1 MTVGLNNKLIKALKG
16 TRKRLFE
23 VCEDLGIDY
32 EDIQRLRT
40 TSGIAAGA
48 ARGPARQSSPRPRSR
63 RRSGDSR
70 RSPRRRGP
78 D

>member
-32 EDIQRLRT
+32 EDILE
-40 TSGIAAGA
+40 
-48 ARGPARQSSPRPRSR
+48 
-63 RRSGDSR
+63 SGDLGITQCTHCNTWSTR
-70 RSPRRRGP
+70 TVQDLDDNPICNYCLDISGM
-78 D
+78 